1 MSATLDTVGKL
12 VASVKQSVFG
22 SSQTNL
28 QKIVSIVGAL
38 VLLKTGFKLLK
49 NVLHL
54 LKSTPDIS
62 RRYGKGSYVLIT
74 GSTDGIGKALT
85 FEFAK
90 RGFNIVSVSRSLEKL
105 E

>member
-1 MSATLDTVGKL
+1 
-12 VASVKQSVFG
+12 
-22 SSQTNL
+22 
-28 QKIVSIVGAL
+28 
-38 VLLKTGFKLLK
+38 LLKTGYKLLK

-54 LKSTPDIS
+54 LKSTPDVS

-90 RGFNIVSVSRSLEKL
+90 RGFNIVSVSRSAEKL
-105 E
+105 EQTKNDIQSKFPETKVVSI